1 MYNKESKLNLEN
13 RKVKSIFNF
22 STGPV
27 YIVSNKNN
35 EKIISLVDKVLSKNS
50 YSNFRKDKN
59 LYNKYFNQ
67 YKKILSKKNL
77 LILIFILILGTIIGK
92 KWN

>member
-92 KWN
+92 K